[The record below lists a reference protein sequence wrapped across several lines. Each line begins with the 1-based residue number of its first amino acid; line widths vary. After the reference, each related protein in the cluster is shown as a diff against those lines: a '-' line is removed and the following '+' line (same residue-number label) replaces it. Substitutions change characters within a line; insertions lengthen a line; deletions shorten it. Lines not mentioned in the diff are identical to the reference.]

1 MRVTFPRLPD
11 HSRGYSV
18 VERDDG
24 VTYRLWGSPVSEKI
38 PHDLVHLTVEDAL
51 DIRDGIWAAIAG
63 GVVFDS
69 MTYLAGRRPPHAAQ
83 RSAALM
89 KAYSSSLGRAEHVGG
104 FVARIA
110 DLEWPDAAAVRRLAA
125 TWLTVLPPAQ
135 YALTGMFD
143 PDGKFDTD
151 RVLRAVQRLR
161 QAGAHWRAVPV
172 GGELTRTWPPYR
184 RLRAADPLRS
194 SRSRQPVRARV
205 RARAR

>member
-24 VTYRLWGSPVSEKI
+24 VTYRLWGGPVSDRI

-51 DIRDGIWAAIAG
+51 GVGDGIWAAIAG

-69 MTYLAGRRPPHAAQ
+69 MTYLGGRRPPHAAQ
-83 RSAALM
+83 RSTALM
-89 KAYSSSLGRAEHVGG
+89 KAYSSSLSRAELVGG
-104 FVARIA
+104 FVERIA
-110 DLEWPDAAAVRRLAA
+110 ELDESDADLVRRLLPAR
-125 TWLTVLPPAQ
+125 LTVLPPAE
-135 YALTGMFD
+135 YALTGMFG
-143 PDGKFDTD
+143 PDGQVDAD

-184 RLRAADPLRS
+184 RLRAADPLRVG
-194 SRSRQPVRARV
+194 RGRQPVRT